1 MDETHQPVKYLGPD
15 DKAMSVKGSVTPAA
29 QFVLCI
35 RTPEKSLLDVIA
47 TIKQNVSD
55 SIPQTDSGVTC
66 SHSHS
71 HYPLPPPSSLQPSYR
86 NALDTQTRGYLV
98 MSSPVPSKGS
108 LKPKNCTGWRRYW
121 CILDGSTLVCYN
133 DEEDEGMKQF
143 ELYLDFRGAS
153 VGLLAEKSG

>member
-55 SIPQTDSGVTC
+55 SIPQTDSRC
-66 SHSHS
+66 YMFSFSF
-71 HYPLPPPSSLQPSYR
+71 PLSPPPSLFPAALIPKCPGHSDTRVSRHEQP
-86 NALDTQTRGYLV
+86 
-98 MSSPVPSKGS
+98 
-108 LKPKNCTGWRRYW
+108 
-121 CILDGSTLVCYN
+121 
-133 DEEDEGMKQF
+133 
-143 ELYLDFRGAS
+143 GAQQ
-153 VGLLAEKSG
+153 G